1 MQGRPGLSNGHRE
14 MWESCR
20 VCVARIMEL
29 WCVSQETEI
38 KWHLQPAMGTEKGA
52 CLFQGDL
59 LLRSWCFLS
68 QFPSAPC
75 ESKIQH
81 MLCASCA
88 CLHTPARHFELSQS
102 LLSTGGAELHW
113 AGNSCFSKCIVNLV
127 TICNSLESCFE
138 LWQWIRQGWD
148 FRAGPGMVWKPKS
161 SWVYKAQGWRSGWDL
176 SLHPNT
182 APTPF
187 TPAGEYCTPAQGE
200 RESKPP
206 GVPGWSINYLHI
218 ALEKTRFSVVANYSQ
233 RHNLPGLFPLSA
245 DEMCTCTWAMYTKN

>member
-1 MQGRPGLSNGHRE
+1 
-14 MWESCR
+14 
-20 VCVARIMEL
+20 
-29 WCVSQETEI
+29 
-38 KWHLQPAMGTEKGA
+38 MGTEKGA

-113 AGNSCFSKCIVNLV
+113 TGNSCFSKCIVNLV
-127 TICNSLESCFE
+127 TICNSLESCFV

-161 SWVYKAQGWRSGWDL
+161 SWVYKAQGWRSGCWMRAL
-176 SLHPNT
+176 TS
-182 APTPF
+182 
-187 TPAGEYCTPAQGE
+187 GE
-200 RESKPP
+200 RIPIQLPHHLHLQVNIAHLHKEKEKANLQEFQDEALITFILLWRKPDFQWWP
-206 GVPGWSINYLHI
+206 ITARDNFP
-218 ALEKTRFSVVANYSQ
+218 EM
-233 RHNLPGLFPLSA
+233 FPLSA
-245 DEMCTCTWAMYTKN
+245 DEMCTCTWGIYTKKLTMHKEFQLYK